1 MSNEQMNTQE
11 QDLGEL
17 LKVRREK
24 LAALQEA
31 GSDPFEITTYDRDTY
46 TTDITDNY
54 EEYEGKTVSVAGRL
68 MSKRVMGKASFSDLR
83 DRYGRI
89 QLYVKRDEVGVE
101 EYQGYKKFDIGDI
114 VGIKGT
120 VFKTHMGEI
129 SINVTEIT
137 LLSKSLQ
144 PLPEKFH
151 GLQDSDLK
159 YRRRYVDLIINP
171 QVRDT
176 FEKRSAIVREIR
188 NFMDGRGFMEVE
200 TPILNTIPGGAAARP
215 FITHHNALDIDG
227 VIIVEPRVFEDVRG
241 YFFESF
247 KESEFQE
254 NVCRTTFVQDN
265 ESKSSYGVLRGLHFQ
280 KPPYAQSKLVRC
292 VKGAVLDVV
301 VDIRKNSPNYGKYY
315 KVELTADNH
324 LQFFVPRGFAHGF
337 VALEDD
343 TIFQY
348 KCDNLYN
355 KESEGAVAY
364 NDPDI
369 GIEWPNIIE
378 EFIVSDK
385 DKLNKRLKDIE
396 NPF

>member
-1 MSNEQMNTQE
+1 MSNEQMNVQE
-11 QDLGEL
+11 QDIGEL
-17 LKVRREK
+17 LKVRRDK

-31 GSDPFEITTYDRDTY
+31 GNDPFEITTYDRDAY
-46 TTDITDNY
+46 TTDITGDY
-54 EEYEGKTVSVAGRL
+54 DAYEGKSVSVAGRL

-129 SINVTEIT
+129 SISVTEIK

-215 FITHHNALDIDG
+215 FITHPNAVDFDMYMRIAT
-227 VIIVEPRVFEDVRG
+227 E
-241 YFFESF
+241 
-247 KESEFQE
+247 
-254 NVCRTTFVQDN
+254 
-265 ESKSSYGVLRGLHFQ
+265 LH
-280 KPPYAQSKLVRC
+280 L
-292 VKGAVLDVV
+292 
-301 VDIRKNSPNYGKYY
+301 
-315 KVELTADNH
+315 
-324 LQFFVPRGFAHGF
+324 
-337 VALEDD
+337 
-343 TIFQY
+343 
-348 KCDNLYN
+348 
-355 KESEGAVAY
+355 
-364 NDPDI
+364 
-369 GIEWPNIIE
+369 
-378 EFIVSDK
+378 
-385 DKLNKRLKDIE
+385 KRLIVGGLEKVYEIGRILRNEGMDMKHNPEFTTIELYQAYTDYKGMMEITESMIRHVANKVCGSGKVTYQGTEIDFDKPFAVIPMIEAIKQFSGVDFTDIKSDE
-396 NPF
+396 DAKAAAEKAAKEAEESRKQAEESRKQAEEAKKMITEPKQEEIV